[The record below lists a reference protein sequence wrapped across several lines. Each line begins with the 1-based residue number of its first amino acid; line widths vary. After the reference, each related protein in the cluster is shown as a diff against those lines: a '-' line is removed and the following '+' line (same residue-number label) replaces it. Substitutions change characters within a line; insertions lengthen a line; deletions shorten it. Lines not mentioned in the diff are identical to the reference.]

1 MFYPADIF
9 ASFPQLVAC
18 QSTRHGGVSA
28 APYHSLNLGWS
39 TDDAPENAQENRRRF
54 FTALGFD
61 EAQTASSH
69 QVHGAEVLTVVRP
82 GRYDGYDALI
92 TQEKDLL
99 LNVSVADC
107 TPILIFDSGQEAVA
121 AVHAGWKGTTLGI
134 VSRTLE
140 KMQVQFGTAPKDCYA
155 HIGACIDGCDYEV
168 DEDVAGQFDPA
179 FAQWDSRKGKY
190 LLDLKAAN
198 RAQLLASGLRPER
211 IEVSPFS
218 TVTHNS
224 DFFSHRFEKGLTGRM
239 LAAIGIKGIYLPL

>member
-1 MFYPADIF
+1 MFYPSNIF

-18 QSTRHGGVSA
+18 QSTRHCGVSA
-28 APYHSLNLGWS
+28 PPYHSLNLGMS
-39 TDDAPENAQENRRRF
+39 TADAPESVQENRRRF
-54 FTALGFD
+54 FAALGFD

-69 QVHGAEVLTVVRP
+69 QVHGAEVLTAVRP

-107 TPILIFDSGQEAVA
+107 TPILVFDSGQEVIA

-134 VSRTLE
+134 LSRTLE
-140 KMQVQFGTAPKDCYA
+140 KMQREFGTKQENCYA

-168 DEDVAGQFDPA
+168 DEDVAGRFDPA
-179 FAQWDSRKGKY
+179 FAQWDPRKGKF

-198 RAQLLASGLRPER
+198 RAQLLAAGLRPER

-239 LAAIGIKGIYLPL
+239 LAAIGLKSIYLPV